1 MKRYQKIY
9 DRDGYRCIYCKQ
21 ALWEDFRIWHSA
33 VEDHLYPRSKNHNGS
48 NLETNIVTSCQLCNS
63 LKRDFIPKP
72 FADQEGV
79 LIRINGKIEV
89 NADFRNE
96 YIRLVTDEIEKQKK
110 VREAEFNRERKRIGT

>member
-21 ALWEDFRIWHSA
+21 PLWEDFRIWHSA
-33 VEDHLYPRSKNHNGS
+33 VEDHLYPQSKKHNGS
-48 NLETNIVTSCQLCNS
+48 NLETNIVPSCQLCNS
-63 LKRDFIPKP
+63 LKGDFIPKP

-79 LIRINGKIEV
+79 LIRKNGKVEV

-96 YIRLVTDEIEKQKK
+96 YIRLVTDEIEKQKT
-110 VREAEFNRERKRIGT
+110 VREAEFNLERKRRGT